1 MTRPAANE
9 PALLFPSS
17 SRKVVSR
24 VKSVIQRSSRSS
36 TVRWIGAAVFERK
49 VAVVIERSS
58 RNARFHRWVPI
69 AHRPGIS
76 VDRAGGPRARGM
88 KCTSREPSIRPDETL
103 TVSTV
108 VSERGWCWKKLL
120 RARTVCLAVARRWRD
135 LSMHRARPLRR
146 AAARNIGRVPSDVQ
160 GRASGSSRTRSA
172 RTHGWRGPP
181 RVSRSVSARG
191 NTPRL
196 GAFPVEASA
205 PRASARA
212 REFARSRV
220 DSSRRTRDRSR
231 RRSRASVAPQDG
243 VLDLPRLH
251 DGRGRWTEPAI
262 FHPRALFA
270 ARGRRVQDGADRGRS
285 EARGVPDDGGRAER
299 SRAQDPEPGQGLPH
313 RYASPPIT
321 IHALPRPAARPIHL
335 HRKKPRGR
343 ARGLARSNQPKIDTA
358 TVDSIRTREM
368 CSIFSPLFEAFFADW
383 RPVVFGARTNPSSF
397 SAD

>member
-1 MTRPAANE
+1 MSDAPRGERAGAS
-9 PALLFPSS
+9 LSV
-17 SRKVVSR
+17 VVSEGR
-24 VKSVIQRSSRSS
+24 LESEIRRSSRSS

-196 GAFPVEASA
+196 RAFPVEASA

-285 EARGVPDDGGRAER
+285 EARAASQMTEDEQNDRVRKILSLVKVFLTGTP
-299 SRAQDPEPGQGLPH
+299 PH
-313 RYASPPIT
+313 RSPSTPCR
-321 IHALPRPAARPIHL
+321 APRRVPSTSTGKAAGTRPRLGAI
-335 HRKKPRGR
+335 
-343 ARGLARSNQPKIDTA
+343 QPTQNRHCD
-358 TVDSIRTREM
+358 
-368 CSIFSPLFEAFFADW
+368 
-383 RPVVFGARTNPSSF
+383 G
-397 SAD
+397 

>member
-1 MTRPAANE
+1 MGDDARVHHDADEGEGAGDVRAGRE
-9 PALLFPSS
+9 GEDSS
-17 SRKVVSR
+17 ADEDRGVSDAPRGERAGASLSVVVSEGR
-24 VKSVIQRSSRSS
+24 LESEVCHVIQRSSRSS

-181 RVSRSVSARG
+181 RVSRSVSARAE
-191 NTPRL
+191 TPR
-196 GAFPVEASA
+196 G
-205 PRASARA
+205 
-212 REFARSRV
+212 
-220 DSSRRTRDRSR
+220 
-231 RRSRASVAPQDG
+231 
-243 VLDLPRLH
+243 
-251 DGRGRWTEPAI
+251 
-262 FHPRALFA
+262 
-270 ARGRRVQDGADRGRS
+270 S
-285 EARGVPDDGGRAER
+285 ERFR
-299 SRAQDPEPGQGLPH
+299 
-313 RYASPPIT
+313 
-321 IHALPRPAARPIHL
+321 
-335 HRKKPRGR
+335 
-343 ARGLARSNQPKIDTA
+343 
-358 TVDSIRTREM
+358 
-368 CSIFSPLFEAFFADW
+368 
-383 RPVVFGARTNPSSF
+383 
-397 SAD
+397 

>member
-146 AAARNIGRVPSDVQ
+146 AAARNIGRVPSNVQ
-160 GRASGSSRTRSA
+160 GCASGSSRTRSA
-172 RTHGWRGPP
+172 RTHGRRGPP
-181 RVSRSVSARG
+181 RASRSVSARG

-205 PRASARA
+205 PES
-212 REFARSRV
+212 
-220 DSSRRTRDRSR
+220 
-231 RRSRASVAPQDG
+231 
-243 VLDLPRLH
+243 L
-251 DGRGRWTEPAI
+251 
-262 FHPRALFA
+262 PRALASSRALASIRVGERAVGRAGALAHLSRRATASSSSRDRMADADVGRSPRFFTPEHFSPRAGDGSEMQQTAGGLKRA
-270 ARGRRVQDGADRGRS
+270 ASQMTDDEQNDRVRKILSLVKVFLTGTIPHRSPSTPRRAPRRVPSPSPGKGRGD
-285 EARGVPDDGGRAER
+285 APAAWRAI
-299 SRAQDPEPGQGLPH
+299 Q
-313 RYASPPIT
+313 T
-321 IHALPRPAARPIHL
+321 RPASETR
-335 HRKKPRGR
+335 R
-343 ARGLARSNQPKIDTA
+343 
-358 TVDSIRTREM
+358 TVDSIRTRGRF
-368 CSIFSPLFEAFFADW
+368 SRPLSTVTIFFWFVAFS
-383 RPVVFGARTNPSSF
+383 VFS
-397 SAD
+397 